1 MDRTIFP
8 FLDKS
13 DLSDKMQAAFERS
26 LERRG
31 EAKLISAMGHAPD
44 LFEWYMSS
52 FYEQLFYSGNVPIK
66 YKELGRLRLS
76 EVHGCKSCN
85 KGNRVDAHAAG
96 LGDKISFIDD
106 VNNPVFDEADKS
118 VIRLADLMSLHAKG
132 QKLTQS
138 IYEDLRKNF
147 DDGQILELSMIFA
160 LLSGMAH
167 FLFAFEMV
175 EKEDSCKL

>member
-1 MDRTIFP
+1 MDANPAI
-8 FLDKS
+8 
-13 DLSDKMQAAFERS
+13 
-26 LERRG
+26 
-31 EAKLISAMGHAPD
+31 
-44 LFEWYMSS
+44 
-52 FYEQLFYSGNVPIK
+52 
-66 YKELGRLRLS
+66 
-76 EVHGCKSCN
+76 

-118 VIRLADLMSLHAKG
+118 VMRLADLMSLHAKG

-138 IYEDLRKNF
+138 IYEDLRNNF

-175 EKEDSCKL
+175 EKEDSCEL